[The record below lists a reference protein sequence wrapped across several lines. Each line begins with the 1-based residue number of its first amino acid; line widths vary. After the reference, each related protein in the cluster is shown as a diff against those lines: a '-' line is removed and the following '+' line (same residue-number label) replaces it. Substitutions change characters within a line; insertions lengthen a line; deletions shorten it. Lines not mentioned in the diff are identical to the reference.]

1 MCYEDFVWFIL
12 SEENKKHPLALQYW
26 FKCIDTQHDDV
37 ITADEIFYFYEE
49 QIQRMECLAQEPVL
63 FEDILCQMMDMLKP
77 EVDGRVTLKD
87 LRASKMSGNFFN
99 VLFNMNKFI
108 AFETRDPFLMRQERE
123 EPHLTEWDRFA
134 RGEYLRLS
142 LEEDEEMEHSDV
154 VWDNAQV

>member
-1 MCYEDFVWFIL
+1 MG
-12 SEENKKHPLALQYW
+12 
-26 FKCIDTQHDDV
+26 
-37 ITADEIFYFYEE
+37 E

-77 EVDGRVTLKD
+77 EVDARVTLND
-87 LRASKMSGNFFN
+87 LRSSKMSGNFFN

-142 LEEDEEMEHSDV
+142 MEEDDEMDHASDV
-154 VWDNAQV
+154 VWEESP